1 MTILLAAFQLP
12 PIAILGLGIV
22 LVILLITKLGMH
34 PFFALL
40 VTGMVVG
47 MLSASL
53 PGEGSHWIKAIETP
67 LAEMGKLAGKIAF
80 VIALA
85 AVIGICL
92 TESGAADKI
101 VLRFVAVLG
110 EKRAGVALLLSGFV
124 LSVPVFFDTVFFLLI
139 PLARALARQVGK
151 NYVLFVMAMAGGAV
165 ITHSLVPP
173 TPGPLLMTEAYRIL
187 LGSGILGGVLMGL
200 PPAFFALW
208 LAKKID
214 ARMPLSP
221 VGSESDATSFSEEGL
236 PSFGLS
242 ILPVLLPVLLVTSV
256 SIVDTLGQDKS
267 KAWYQALS
275 FFGNKNMA
283 LLIGTLLAV
292 SLVVRKLGRDREAL
306 QGFVNDALQ
315 TAGVIILITSAG
327 GAFGAMIG
335 HSGIKESIQGLSADG
350 RGLILLAWGVAAV
363 MKIAQGSGTVAM
375 ITTSSIMASIISKS
389 DLGFHPIYI
398 YMATGFGS
406 MFISWMND
414 SGFWVVG
421 RMSGFTEKQT
431 LKTWTVLLAAIGVFG
446 LLQTLLVSY
455 LLPFA
460 G

>member
-1 MTILLAAFQLP
+1 M
-12 PIAILGLGIV
+12 
-22 LVILLITKLGMH
+22 ILLITKLGMH

-92 TESGAADKI
+92 TESG
-101 VLRFVAVLG
+101 
-110 EKRAGVALLLSGFV
+110 VALLLSGFV
-124 LSVPVFFDTVFFLLI
+124 LSDPVFFDTVFFLLI

-173 TPGPLLMTEAYRIL
+173 TPGPLLMTEAYGIL

-315 TAGVIILITSAG
+315 TAGVIILIT
-327 GAFGAMIG
+327 
-335 HSGIKESIQGLSADG
+335 
-350 RGLILLAWGVAAV
+350 
-363 MKIAQGSGTVAM
+363 
-375 ITTSSIMASIISKS
+375 
-389 DLGFHPIYI
+389 
-398 YMATGFGS
+398 
-406 MFISWMND
+406 
-414 SGFWVVG
+414 
-421 RMSGFTEKQT
+421 
-431 LKTWTVLLAAIGVFG
+431 
-446 LLQTLLVSY
+446 
-455 LLPFA
+455 
-460 G
+460 